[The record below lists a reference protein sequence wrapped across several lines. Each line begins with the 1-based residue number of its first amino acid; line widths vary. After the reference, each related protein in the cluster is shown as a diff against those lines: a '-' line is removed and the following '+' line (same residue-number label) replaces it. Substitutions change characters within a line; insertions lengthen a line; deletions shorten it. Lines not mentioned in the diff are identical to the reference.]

1 VNSVERKWWVVE
13 MENKYNGEGLSVE
26 VYAASLQEAFSF
38 ASEEEPDAIPV
49 DAVLRNDQGLVT

>member
-1 VNSVERKWWVVE
+1 